1 MLKLSG
7 INSEKD
13 RCTEISYIKWKGNIV
28 EN

>member
-13 RCTEISYIKWKGNIV
+13 RCTEISYIKWKGNMV
-28 EN
+28 ED